1 MPSSLD
7 LRNVNKQVE
16 AKAGENLPVRA
27 VINQVYPS
35 EESVKV
41 ENFGRPGSYTLTVRH
56 PYMSTNSWFRCMPE
70 AGTSLVTQRI
80 RQPRQPEI
88 WGYVSHRLG
97 ELVQKA
103 RESDKYIYR
112 ELRPGE
118 LEALSSGRA
127 YTHWSED
134 GNLSMTGGVVES
146 VLSQTELES
155 ATRAP
160 THKRQLDQHE
170 PSQLGHE
177 ERFGLVKRS
186 DSSKPNSLQVYMK
199 DGSDFQY
206 EYGRWIKDDSGSD
219 LISLHEGHLWDTNR
233 NQIKNGQTNRAVRLR
248 RVVNHRSSGTLEIDV
263 DEELNIILNNSS
275 KAKTTDLD
283 FGRQNEIKISS
294 KKFDLSILKSSNQTF
309 TQSLTIK
316 SPKQRYNGT
325 DIGFGPSP
333 AQPVVL
339 GTTLNS
345 SVLTPLLSILLS
357 FLGVVAADT
366 NVTAATSGAAGT
378 AITGVSTLLSNLP
391 NVLSQ
396 QVKLTA

>member
-7 LRNVNKQVE
+7 LRNVNQQVDE
-16 AKAGENLPVRA
+16 QRGQDMPVRA
-27 VINQVYPS
+27 VVHQVFPNQ
-35 EESVKV
+35 ESMKV
-41 ENFGRPGSYTLTVRH
+41 ESFGRPGYLTMTVRH

-88 WGYVSHRLG
+88 WGYISHRLG
-97 ELVQKA
+97 EQVQKA
-103 RESDKYIYR
+103 RDSDKYIFR

-118 LEALSSGRA
+118 MEALSSGRA

-134 GNLSMTGGVVES
+134 GNLSLQGGVIES
-146 VLSQTELES
+146 VLSQTELEHTS
-155 ATRAP
+155 RAP
-160 THKRQLDQHE
+160 THKRHLDQHE
-170 PSQLGHE
+170 PNQLGHE
-177 ERFGLVKRS
+177 ERFGLVKRP
-186 DSSKPNSLQVYMK
+186 DSSKPYSLQVYAK

-219 LISLHEGHLWDTNR
+219 VISLHEGHLWDQNG
-233 NQIKNGQTNRAVRLR
+233 NQIKNGQTNRKVRLR
-248 RVVNHRSSGTLEIDV
+248 RTINHRSSGTFEIDV
-263 DEELNIILNNSS
+263 DEELNIVLNNSS

-283 FGRQNEIKISS
+283 FGRLNEIKISS
-294 KKFDLSILKSSNQTF
+294 KKFDLSVLKSSNQTF

-333 AQPVVL
+333 TQPAVL

-357 FLGVVAADT
+357 LLGVIAADT

-396 QVKLTA
+396 QVKFTA